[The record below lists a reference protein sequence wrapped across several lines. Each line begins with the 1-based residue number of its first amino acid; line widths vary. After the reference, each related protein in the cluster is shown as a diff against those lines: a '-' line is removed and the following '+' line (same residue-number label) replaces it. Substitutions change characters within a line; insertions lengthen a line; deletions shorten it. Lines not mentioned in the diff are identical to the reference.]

1 MKDRIKEIEE
11 KYHNS
16 NCYLDLK
23 NNTVTIE
30 ISFLDDF
37 KFLLDLCK
45 NRKLGKDITDRYIGM
60 IESFEWNMNLPKD
73 RQIRLSSLQQLIDE
87 KDFDVLKDIKLLKE
101 LSFNLRNKKCSIVM
115 EE

>member
-23 NNTVTIE
+23 NNTVTLE
-30 ISFLDDF
+30 ISFLEDF
-37 KFLLDLCK
+37 EFLLDLCK
-45 NRKLGKDITDRYIGM
+45 NRRLGKDITDRYIRM
-60 IESFEWNMNLPKD
+60 LEAFECDMNLARDNKM
-73 RQIRLSSLQQLIDE
+73 RLMGLQQLIDDE
-87 KDFDVLKDIKLLKE
+87 DFYVLRDIKLLEE
-101 LSFNLRNKKCSIVM
+101 LSFYLRNKNCSIVM